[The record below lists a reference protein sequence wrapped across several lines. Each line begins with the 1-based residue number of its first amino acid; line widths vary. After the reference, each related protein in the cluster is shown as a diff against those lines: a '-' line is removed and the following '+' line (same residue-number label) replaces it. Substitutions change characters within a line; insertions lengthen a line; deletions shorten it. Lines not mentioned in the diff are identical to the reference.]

1 MFTVGEFSRI
11 ARVSKRLLRYYDQ
24 IGLFE
29 PAHSDARTG
38 RRSYRAD
45 QLPAL
50 NRILALKDLGL
61 SLAEVRRLLDERIG
75 VAALHDLLQ
84 QRKTEIERLIENEAQ
99 RLRRIEARLEAIRE
113 SESGRPLHV
122 VVKPLAG
129 QAVLGVRVTVASFD
143 EGLAVLLRIRAALPE
158 DRQHGLCYC
167 ICHAAHESHRTLD
180 LELGCHTSTLHK
192 AALNL
197 PDGLRLL
204 PRLLP
209 AVDAAATTVVRGP
222 LERIILGYGQIG
234 EWAERNGY
242 RTLEG
247 AREVSLHLPVEPG
260 AVDYLTEIQQPVEQ
274 LAANNSRKPR
284 RRGNVVA

>member
-11 ARVSKRLLRYYDQ
+11 ARVSRRLLRYYDQ

-84 QRKTEIERLIENEAQ
+84 QRKTEIERLI
-99 RLRRIEARLEAIRE
+99 
-113 SESGRPLHV
+113 
-122 VVKPLAG
+122 
-129 QAVLGVRVTVASFD
+129 
-143 EGLAVLLRIRAALPE
+143 
-158 DRQHGLCYC
+158 

-180 LELGCHTSTLHK
+180 LELGCHTSTLRQ
-192 AALNL
+192 AALEL

-234 EWAERNGY
+234 AWAERNGY

-274 LAANNSRKPR
+274 VAANNSRKPR
-284 RRGNVVA
+284 RRRNVDS

>member
-29 PAHSDARTG
+29 PAHSDGRTG
-38 RRSYRAD
+38 RRLYQAD
-45 QLPAL
+45 QLSAL

-61 SLAEVRRLLDERIG
+61 SLSEVRRLLDERIG

-84 QRKTEIERLIENEAQ
+84 QRKVEIERRIAEEAQ
-99 RLRRIEARLEAIRE
+99 RVRRIEARLDAIRD

-122 VVKPLAG
+122 VVKSLPA
-129 QAVLGVRVTVASFD
+129 QPVLGVRVTVATFE
-143 EGLAVLLRIRAALPE
+143 EGLSRLLRIRAALPE

-167 ICHAAHESHRTLD
+167 ICHAAHDSHRALD
-180 LELGCHTSTLHK
+180 LELGCHISTLRTSETE
-192 AALNL
+192 LS
-197 PDGLRLL
+197 DGLRLVS
-204 PRLLP
+204 RLLP
-209 AVDAAATTVVRGP
+209 AVDSAATTVVRGP

-242 RTLEG
+242 RTLDG
-247 AREVSLHLPVEPG
+247 AREVSLHLPTEPG

-274 LAANNSRKPR
+274 VAAASSPKPR
-284 RRGNVVA
+284 RRRNVSA

>member
-29 PAHSDARTG
+29 PAHSDTRTG

-84 QRKTEIERLIENEAQ
+84 QRKTEIERLIESEAQ

-122 VVKPLAG
+122 VVKPLAE

-143 EGLAVLLRIRAALPE
+143 EGLAVLLR
-158 DRQHGLCYC
+158 
-167 ICHAAHESHRTLD
+167 
-180 LELGCHTSTLHK
+180 
-192 AALNL
+192 
-197 PDGLRLL
+197 
-204 PRLLP
+204 
-209 AVDAAATTVVRGP
+209 
-222 LERIILGYGQIG
+222 
-234 EWAERNGY
+234 
-242 RTLEG
+242 
-247 AREVSLHLPVEPG
+247 
-260 AVDYLTEIQQPVEQ
+260 
-274 LAANNSRKPR
+274 SRW
-284 RRGNVVA
+284 GMV

>member
-24 IGLFE
+24 IGLVE
-29 PAHSDARTG
+29 PAHSDVRTG
-38 RRSYRAD
+38 RRLYQAD
-45 QLPAL
+45 QLSAL

-61 SLAEVRRLLDERIG
+61 LL
-75 VAALHDLLQ
+75 
-84 QRKTEIERLIENEAQ
+84 
-99 RLRRIEARLEAIRE
+99 
-113 SESGRPLHV
+113 
-122 VVKPLAG
+122 
-129 QAVLGVRVTVASFD
+129 
-143 EGLAVLLRIRAALPE
+143 E

-167 ICHAAHESHRTLD
+167 ICHAAHDSHRALD
-180 LELGCHTSTLHK
+180 LELGCHTSTLRT
-192 AALNL
+192 AALEL

-242 RTLEG
+242 RTVEG
-247 AREVSLHLPVEPG
+247 AREVSLHLPVASG

-274 LAANNSRKPR
+274 VAANNSRKPR
-284 RRGNVVA
+284 RRRNVDA